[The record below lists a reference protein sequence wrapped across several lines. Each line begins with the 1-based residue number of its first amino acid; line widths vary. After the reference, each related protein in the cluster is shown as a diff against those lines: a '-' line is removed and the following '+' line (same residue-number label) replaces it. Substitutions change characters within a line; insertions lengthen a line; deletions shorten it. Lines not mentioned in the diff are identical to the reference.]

1 MLLTT
6 LDWSSL
12 LGIVVSL
19 VILMYLAYRGHSV
32 IVLSPIL
39 AMFAVVA
46 SGGTHVLM
54 GTYTQVFM
62 KGLGD
67 FVVNFAPIFLLGA
80 LFGKLMD
87 DSGSARSI
95 AEWLVSKLGTKHA
108 VLSIVLACAVLTYGG
123 VTLFVV
129 GFAVY
134 PIATSLFRKL
144 QIPKRFIPGA
154 IALGAFT
161 FTMTALP
168 GSPAIQNAIPM
179 RFFQTDSFAAP
190 GLSIIASL
198 IMFILGMMWL
208 NYRQNKAM
216 SAGERYGDHKEDI
229 HIDAHP
235 NDPNIGIAILPI
247 ILVIAINFFCVKY
260 FIPSMD
266 TSYLADPKYGN
277 TSLNSVLGTWS
288 IIIALVIACVAIILF
303 NRKSLTNIR
312 ESVSKGALSSLLP
325 IFNTASE
332 VGYGS
337 VIASLA
343 GFAIVKHLMLD
354 ISPGNPIISEAV
366 FINVMAGI
374 TGSASGG
381 LSIALQTMGDTYM
394 QLAQQFGINP
404 ELLHRVASISSGGL
418 DALPHNG
425 AVISLLTICAL
436 THKESYKDIFM
447 VAVAIPIV
455 ALAIM
460 IALSTIFG
468 SF

>member
-1 MLLTT
+1 
-6 LDWSSL
+6 
-12 LGIVVSL
+12 
-19 VILMYLAYRGHSV
+19 
-32 IVLSPIL
+32 
-39 AMFAVVA
+39 
-46 SGGTHVLM
+46 
-54 GTYTQVFM
+54 
-62 KGLGD
+62 
-67 FVVNFAPIFLLGA
+67 
-80 LFGKLMD
+80 
-87 DSGSARSI
+87 
-95 AEWLVSKLGTKHA
+95 
-108 VLSIVLACAVLTYGG
+108 
-123 VTLFVV
+123 
-129 GFAVY
+129 
-134 PIATSLFRKL
+134 
-144 QIPKRFIPGA
+144 
-154 IALGAFT
+154 
-161 FTMTALP
+161 
-168 GSPAIQNAIPM
+168 
-179 RFFQTDSFAAP
+179 
-190 GLSIIASL
+190 
-198 IMFILGMMWL
+198 
-208 NYRQNKAM
+208 
-216 SAGERYGDHKEDI
+216 
-229 HIDAHP
+229 
-235 NDPNIGIAILPI
+235 
-247 ILVIAINFFCVKY
+247 
-260 FIPSMD
+260 MD

>member
-1 MLLTT
+1 MSLTT
-6 LDWSSL
+6 LDWTSL
-12 LGIVVSL
+12 LGIIVSL

-32 IVLSPIL
+32 IVLAPIL

-46 SGGTHVLM
+46 SGGSHVLL

-62 KGLGD
+62 KGLGS

-95 AEWLVSKLGTKHA
+95 AEWLVTKLGTKHA
-108 VLSIVLACAVLTYGG
+108 MLSIVLACAILTYGG
-123 VTLFVV
+123 VTVFVV

-134 PIATSLFRKL
+134 PIAASLFRKL

-154 IALGAFT
+154 IGLGAFT

-168 GSPAIQNAIPM
+168 GTPAIQNAIPM

-190 GLSIIASL
+190 GLGIIASL

-216 SAGERYGDHKEDI
+216 SAGEGYGEHKEDI

-235 NDPNIGIAILPI
+235 NDPGIGIAMLPI

-277 TSLNSVLGTWS
+277 TSLSSVLGTWS
-288 IIIALVIACVAIILF
+288 IIIALVIACVAIILL
-303 NRKSLTNIR
+303 NRKSLTNVR

-343 GFAIVKHLMLD
+343 GFAIVKNLMLG

-381 LSIALQTMGDTYM
+381 LSIALQTMADTYM
-394 QLAQQFGINP
+394 QLAQQFGIDP

-425 AVISLLTICAL
+425 AIISLLTICAL
-436 THKESYKDIFM
+436 THRESYKDVFM

-455 ALAIM
+455 ALAVM
-460 IALSTIFG
+460 IALGTMFG